1 MSESLRVGLIGCGRI
16 GRIHLAG
23 YRKAGVTIA
32 AVADVNPEA
41 AQKLA
46 AELGC
51 AAYTSVEAMLAEA
64 RLDAVSVATP
74 PAMHRE
80 CTVAAARAGVPALCE
95 KPLAESLAT
104 ARLLQQEVEAT
115 GTPCMVGF
123 FHRFHEPLIKLREL
137 LAAGD
142 LGAPVTMRSRFSIDY
157 RNDTRPWIKNPAI
170 AGGGA
175 VIDVSMHSLDILR
188 FASGGEITGIQALTA
203 TFKPGPAVED
213 TALMLLEGEGGNL
226 FVVESYSAAPFRGYD
241 LWVQGTA
248 GEAVVGWDPPILRVR
263 THSDPE
269 WREVPVTAT
278 SAFDRFDR
286 GVAYFVDCVRRGV
299 PPELASLADGVQSMA
314 LAEAA
319 YKAAATGERVSLA

>member
-1 MSESLRVGLIGCGRI
+1 MTETLRVGLIGCGRI

-23 YRKAGVTIA
+23 YQKTGVTIA

-46 AELGC
+46 SELGC
-51 AAYTSVEAMLAEA
+51 AAYTSVETMLAEA

-95 KPLAESLAT
+95 KPLAESLAS
-104 ARLLQQEVEAT
+104 AQALQREVEAT
-115 GTPCMVGF
+115 GTHCMVGF
-123 FHRFHEPLIKLREL
+123 FHRFHEPLIKLREA
-137 LAAGD
+137 LAAGE
-142 LGAPVTMRSRFSIDY
+142 LGKPVTMRSRFSIDY
-157 RNDTRPWIKNPAI
+157 RNDTRPWIKNPSI

-188 FASGGEITGIQALTA
+188 FASGSEMTSVRAATA

-213 TALMLLEGEGGNL
+213 TALMILEGESGNL
-226 FVVESYSAAPFRGYD
+226 FMVESYSAAPFRGYE
-241 LWVQGTA
+241 LWVQGTT
-248 GEAVVGWDPPILRVR
+248 GEAVVGWDPPVLRVR
-263 THSDPE
+263 THAAPD

-299 PPELASLADGVQSMA
+299 APERASLADGVQSMA

-319 YKAAATGERVSLA
+319 YKAAATGQRISLV